1 MDSAI
6 QGSLG
11 SALQIRASMLQIPF
25 ELRLKKISEGI
36 SIYITGFSPKGEN
49 GFTLTL
55 LNGAVYF
62 PPL

>member
-1 MDSAI
+1 
-6 QGSLG
+6 
-11 SALQIRASMLQIPF
+11 MLQIPF

-36 SIYITGFSPKGEN
+36 SIYITGYITGFVPKVES

-55 LNGAVYF
+55 LNGAFYF

>member
-1 MDSAI
+1 
-6 QGSLG
+6 
-11 SALQIRASMLQIPF
+11 MLQIPF

-55 LNGAVYF
+55 LNGAFYF